1 MPRERKRQEGIKF
14 VPMWTAATG
23 DGSNLESPRAP
34 YSAVVM
40 FLNNGGRKETLS
52 KMDDRRELFTTVNR
66 PKMITHG

>member
-40 FLNNGGRKETLS
+40 F
-52 KMDDRRELFTTVNR
+52 
-66 PKMITHG
+66 